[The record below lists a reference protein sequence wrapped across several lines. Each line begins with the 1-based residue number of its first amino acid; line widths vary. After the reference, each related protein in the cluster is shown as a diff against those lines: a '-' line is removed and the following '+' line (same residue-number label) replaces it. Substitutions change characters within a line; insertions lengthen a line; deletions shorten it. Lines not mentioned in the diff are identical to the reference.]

1 MQTYCICDFPISLK
15 VSPTSKLKQLILKE
29 IMPWIPSIRNHF
41 WYSCSNC
48 DGDELQLRLIWL
60 RMLQHICSDH
70 TYCTHEAMDSP
81 SEGKDWL
88 DPNSQSMKFYVVF
101 AWIEGC

>member
-1 MQTYCICDFPISLK
+1 
-15 VSPTSKLKQLILKE
+15 
-29 IMPWIPSIRNHF
+29 MPWIPSIRNHF
-41 WYSCSNC
+41 WYCCSNC

-101 AWIEGC
+101 AWIEGG